1 VFQARRSHPR
11 SLSNKVVA
19 ITGGARGIGY
29 ATARVL
35 AHEGARVA
43 VGDLDGDLAEGVAA
57 DLGVNAVGV
66 GVDVSDN
73 AAFAAF
79 LDRVERQLGPLDVLV
94 NNAGILMPGPIEA
107 EDEEI
112 TAREIAINLHAVI
125 HGTRQAVQRMKPRR
139 SGHIVNISSVGGR
152 IAGARLA
159 TYCATKFG
167 VAGFSEAVALE
178 LNGTGV
184 DISVVFPPP
193 CKTDLSAGIDPL
205 RAMPFVEPEDVAA
218 RIVETLKWPRFA
230 VPVPKTMGPMLWLN
244 QVLPFRVRAALAHIM
259 KADRMNIDHGQRAV
273 YTQRLAA
280 ALDPSSVATIAGD
293 PAPKHP
299 AN

>member
-205 RAMPFVEPEDVAA
+205 RAMPFVQPEDVAA

-280 ALDPSSVATIAGD
+280 ALAPSSVATIAGD

-299 AN
+299 AK